1 MSLKVLIRGAGLI
14 IATALFVAFPM
25 VAYAES
31 ATININPGNVP
42 TTAVDFENSCDQA
55 PGAGGDLDGWVF
67 VLPASVG
74 AEGNF
79 ISVTATFEDLDGVQ
93 QVLSTDSNGGVVD
106 GQGDNKAFILAP
118 AGWTL
123 IGASAEVENPTNP
136 DADFNLTHTC
146 PGTPAPPDDETTPPD
161 DETTTPPD
169 DETTPP
175 DDETTT
181 PPDDETTSPDEESTP
196 PDDETTPPDQGQSD
210 DKTELPDTL
219 PRTGSDFSPFLLAG
233 AGLLGAGLVLYLLM
247 RGRGAFANRG

>member
-1 MSLKVLIRGAGLI
+1 MSLKVLTRGAGLI

-25 VAYAES
+25 VAYAET
-31 ATININPGNVP
+31 ATIHINQGNVP
-42 TTAVDFENSCDQA
+42 TTASDFNPNSCDQA

-67 VLPASVG
+67 VLPASSG

-93 QVLSTDSNGGVVD
+93 QVLSTDTNGGVVH

-123 IGASAEVENPTNP
+123 IGASAEVENP
-136 DADFNLTHTC
+136 DEGAFFNLTHTC

-169 DETTPP
+169 DETTTPP

-181 PPDDETTSPDEESTP
+181 PPDDETTS
-196 PDDETTPPDQGQSD
+196 PDQGQSD

-219 PRTGSDFSPFLLAG
+219 PRTGSDFTPFLLAG
-233 AGLLGAGLVLYLLM
+233 AGLLGAGLGLYLLM